1 MSLHSVS
8 DSTEFDQ
15 LFRLHYKFMCNV
27 ANKILQDRQA
37 AEDVVQE
44 VFAKLWTKK
53 TEIPELQS
61 GKNFLFRVTINA
73 TLDHLE
79 KNKRIIRL
87 DPNTHIGGSVNETEE
102 KLELKE
108 LEAKISR
115 SLDALSPK
123 CRAVFILSRYEGM
136 KYREIADHLDISVKT
151 VENHMG
157 KALAHMREKLLPG
170 LGNDHITLGA
180 IVVLAAIIDCCSS
193 LGFSWLPIINF

>member
-1 MSLHSVS
+1 MNLHSAS

-27 ANKILQDRQA
+27 ANRILHDREA

-44 VFAKLWTKK
+44 IFAKLWTKK
-53 TEIPELQS
+53 TEIPPLQS
-61 GKNFLFRVTINA
+61 GKNFLFRVTVNA

-79 KNKRIIRL
+79 KNKRIVRL
-87 DPNTHIGGSVNETEE
+87 VNEDHLGGSANETEE

-108 LEAKISR
+108 LELKISKT
-115 SLDALSPK
+115 LEALSPK

-157 KALAHMREKLLPG
+157 KALAHMREKLLPQ
-170 LGNDHITLGA
+170 LGNDHLTIGAITL
-180 IVVLAAIIDCCSS
+180 LAT
-193 LGFSWLPIINF
+193 FFNYWLPIINF

>member
-1 MSLHSVS
+1 
-8 DSTEFDQ
+8 
-15 LFRLHYKFMCNV
+15 MCNV
-27 ANKILQDRQA
+27 ANKILHDRQA

-44 VFAKLWTKK
+44 IFAKLWTKK

-61 GKNFLFRVTINA
+61 GKNFLFRVTVNA

-79 KNKRIIRL
+79 KNKRIVRF
-87 DPNTHIGGSVNETEE
+87 DHKDHMGGSVNETEE

-115 SLDALSPK
+115 SLEALSPK
-123 CRAVFILSRYEGM
+123 CRAVFMLSRYEGM

-157 KALAHMREKLLPG
+157 KALSHMRERLLPA
-170 LGNDHITLGA
+170 LGNDHITIGA
-180 IVVLAAIIDCCSS
+180 IVVLAAVIDCCSS
-193 LGFSWLPIINF
+193 LDLSWLPLIIF